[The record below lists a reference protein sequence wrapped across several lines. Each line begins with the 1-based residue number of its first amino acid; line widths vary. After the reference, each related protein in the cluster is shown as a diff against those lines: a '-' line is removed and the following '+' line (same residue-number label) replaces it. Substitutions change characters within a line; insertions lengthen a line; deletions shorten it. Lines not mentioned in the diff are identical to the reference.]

1 MHLHLQNVCPLP
13 MQSSVATSEVW
24 NTHLELAPGQRI
36 QVNAPSGRG
45 KTSLVHFL
53 TGLRTDFTGEITLK
67 NTDIT
72 TFSIRRWTTIRREKL
87 STVFQDLR
95 LFPDLSVMQN
105 LMLKAVLTDAAY
117 EDQVRTLLGRLGLSG
132 FEDRRTATL
141 SQGEQQRVAIC
152 RALLQPC
159 ELLIL
164 DEPFSHLDP
173 ENIDAACQ
181 CIDEFCELRNCGL
194 LMTSLGY
201 DYPLKFDRKL
211 KL

>member
-1 MHLHLQNVCPLP
+1 
-13 MQSSVATSEVW
+13 MQSSVGTSEVW
-24 NTHLELAPGQRI
+24 NTNLELAANTRVQI
-36 QVNAPSGRG
+36 NAPSGRG

-53 TGLRTDFTGEITLK
+53 TGLRTDFTGEIRLE
-67 NTDIT
+67 NNDIT
-72 TFSIRRWTTIRREKL
+72 TFSVRRWTAIRREKI

-95 LFPDLSVMQN
+95 LFPDLTVMQN
-105 LMLKAVLTDAAY
+105 LMLKAVLSDIAD
-117 EDQVRTLLGRLGLSG
+117 EDQIRTLLEHLGLSG

-159 ELLIL
+159 DFLIL

-173 ENIDAACQ
+173 ENIDAVCQ

>member
-1 MHLHLQNVCPLP
+1 
-13 MQSSVATSEVW
+13 MQSSVADSEVW
-24 NTHLELAPGQRI
+24 NTNLELATGTRI

-117 EDQVRTLLGRLGLSG
+117 EDQVRTLLGRLGLTG
-132 FEDRRTATL
+132 FENRRTATL

>member
-1 MHLHLQNVCPLP
+1 
-13 MQSSVATSEVW
+13 MQSSVADSEVW
-24 NTHLELAPGQRI
+24 NTNLELATGTRI

-117 EDQVRTLLGRLGLSG
+117 EDQVRTLLGRLGLTG
-132 FEDRRTATL
+132 FENRRTATL

-159 ELLIL
+159 KLLVL

>member
-1 MHLHLQNVCPLP
+1 
-13 MQSSVATSEVW
+13 MQSSVADSEVW
-24 NTHLELAPGQRI
+24 NTNLELATGTRI